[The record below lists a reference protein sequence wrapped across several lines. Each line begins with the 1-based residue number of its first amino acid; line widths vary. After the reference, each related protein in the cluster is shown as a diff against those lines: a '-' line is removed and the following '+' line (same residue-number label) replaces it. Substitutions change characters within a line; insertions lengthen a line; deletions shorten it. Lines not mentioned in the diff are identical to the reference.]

1 MLNSKIWILPVLAL
15 LLQAGGGCRRNE
27 IPPSVDGAAAFALAE
42 RLVAFGKRCS
52 GTEAYRRQAD
62 FIAAEARASGGEVA
76 FQDFRQQTVKGDIL
90 FRNIIAEVKGRSRQF
105 VIVSTH
111 CDLKD
116 LGSLNFQGAN
126 DGASGTALLL
136 EMMQAIK
143 RTGEKPPVTVRFVF
157 FDGEE
162 CMVAYSDNDGF
173 YGSSYY
179 ADKMTADERR
189 QCLGVINVDMIGD
202 RDLHVTIPQNSDD
215 KLSKLALEG
224 AGDSGFDAYFSRSS
238 QVILDDHV
246 PFLKKGIPAVNLID
260 FSYGAANSYWHT
272 DADTLDKISGK
283 SLEIVGEVVFF
294 MIWNVKK

>member
-1 MLNSKIWILPVLAL
+1 MPVLAL
-15 LLQAGGGCRRNE
+15 LLQAGNGCRRNE
-27 IPPSVDGAAAFALAE
+27 VPPSVDGAAAIDLAA

-62 FIAAEARASGGEVA
+62 FIAAEAKAAGAEVV
-76 FQDFRQQTVKGDIL
+76 FQDFIQQTVKGEIL

-105 VIVSTH
+105 VIVSAH
-111 CDLKD
+111 CDVKD
-116 LGSLNFQGAN
+116 LGDSNFEGAN

-162 CMVAYSDNDGF
+162 CMVAYSERDGLF
-173 YGSSYY
+173 GSSYY
-179 ADKMTADERR
+179 ADRMSAEEQR

-215 KLSKLALEG
+215 RLSELALEG
-224 AGDSGFDAYFSRSS
+224 AEESGLDTYFSRSP

-246 PFLKKGIPAVNLID
+246 QFLKKGIPAVNLID
-260 FSYGAANSYWHT
+260 FNYGEANSYWHT
-272 DADTLDKISGK
+272 DADAMDKISGK